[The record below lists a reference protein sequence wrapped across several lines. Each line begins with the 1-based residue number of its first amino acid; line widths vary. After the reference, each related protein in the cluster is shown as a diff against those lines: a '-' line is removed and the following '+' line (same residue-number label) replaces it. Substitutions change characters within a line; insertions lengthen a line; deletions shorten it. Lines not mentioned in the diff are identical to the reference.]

1 MFNHGESLGNARVFM
16 KKQVF
21 AIASFFLLTIS
32 QTFAT
37 GVAIVDVSK
46 GYYLKLID
54 NDIQVRVENQVAIV
68 TSTQTFKNFYNEAKK
83 VKFGF
88 PMPEDGSATRLDF
101 YLNGHWYTAKF
112 SASPQD
118 TSLPH
123 SGEEMDA
130 NLKEYL
136 GDTPLYYNFEERIQP
151 GDTLIVRLKYVQLLH
166 YRFGR
171 VNFEYKADYRL
182 LQTAPV
188 VRQSFAFYLDSDRS
202 INFLEL
208 QDITPDSSHN
218 DGHHA
223 ALFFTV
229 YEQVPKYNF
238 HVQYE
243 LAANELGLFS
253 MSTFLPDTTVPDK
266 GSPGFFTFIAEPDP
280 SENAAVIKKVFTLI
294 VDRSGSMAGTKIE
307 QARDAAKFIVQHLNE
322 GDRFNIVDFSST
334 ATAFRSQHVPFN
346 QQNMDDALHY
356 IDGFIAY
363 GGTNISQAFDLAIP
377 QFQSADDSTANI
389 IIFFTD
395 GQPTF
400 GITNIDDLLNHI
412 NQTVQE
418 NHVKVSIFAFGIG
431 DDANKQF
438 LARLAEQHDG
448 SADFLGDQEL
458 EEKITQFY
466 MTIRNPV
473 LLSTQLSVTPASI
486 VKDTHP
492 EALPNLYKGQ
502 QLIVS
507 GRYNEPGTV
516 TVKLSGT
523 AFGKPVEYSYQ
534 MQLSDSAK
542 EKYQFLTKIWAK
554 QKIEDLLKQ
563 YYTLDENSTEA
574 QLLKEE
580 VIGISMNFGV
590 LSPFTSLSGA
600 TGIHREEIVE
610 RRGKMPGQF
619 EVLGNYPNPFNPATT
634 IRLRVNMNWHGLVT
648 VKIYNSLGE
657 LVRVLVLRVN
667 GAGVYRVIWD
677 GRLANGQMAP
687 SGGYVYIVHFGD
699 KAVLGGKMMLVK

>member
-1 MFNHGESLGNARVFM
+1 MI
-16 KKQVF
+16 KKHFTLFV
-21 AIASFFLLTIS
+21 FLLAIIS
-32 QTFAT
+32 RLGAT

-46 GYYLKLID
+46 GYYLKLVD
-54 NDIQVRVENQVAIV
+54 NDIRVQVENQVAIV
-68 TSTQTFKNFYNEAKK
+68 TTTQTFKNFYNEAKK

-88 PMPEDGSATRLDF
+88 PMPEDGSATQLDF
-101 YLNGHWYTAKF
+101 YVNGHWYTAKF

-136 GDTPLYYNFEERIQP
+136 GDTPLFYNFEEAVQP

-166 YRFGR
+166 YQFGR

-188 VRQSFAFYLDSDRS
+188 IKQSFSFFLDSDRT
-202 INFLEL
+202 INFLDL
-208 QDITPDSSHN
+208 QDITADSSRN

-223 ALFFTV
+223 ALFFTI
-229 YEQVPKYNF
+229 YEQVPRYNF

-266 GSPGFFTFIAEPDP
+266 GNPGFFTFIAEPDP

-294 VDRSGSMAGTKIE
+294 VDRSGSMSGSKIE
-307 QARDAAKFIVQHLNE
+307 QARDAAKYIVQHLNE
-322 GDRFNIVDFSST
+322 GDRFNIVDFSS
-334 ATAFRSQHVPFN
+334 AASSFRSEHVPFN
-346 QQNMDDALHY
+346 QENMDAALHY

-363 GGTNISQAFDLAIP
+363 GGTNISQAFDVAIP
-377 QFQSADDSTANI
+377 QFKSADDSTANI

-400 GITNIDDLLNHI
+400 GITDIDELLNHI
-412 NQTVQE
+412 NQTIQDNNV
-418 NHVKVSIFAFGIG
+418 NVSIFAFGIG

-438 LARLAEQHDG
+438 LAQLASQHDG

-466 MTIRNPV
+466 LTIRNPV
-473 LLSTQLSVTPASI
+473 LLNTQLTVTPASI
-486 VKDTHP
+486 VQDTHP
-492 EALPNLYKGQ
+492 DVLPNLYKGQ

-523 AFGKPVEYSYQ
+523 AFGKAVEYTYQ
-534 MQLSDSAK
+534 MNLSDSSA
-542 EKYQFLTKIWAK
+542 ERYQFLTKIWAK
-554 QKIEDLLKQ
+554 QKIEDLLLQ
-563 YYTLDENSTEA
+563 YYALDEGSTEA

-580 VIGISMNFGV
+580 IIGISMNFGV
-590 LSPFTSLSGA
+590 LSPFTSLSGQN
-600 TGIHREEIVE
+600 GVEDREIVE
-610 RRGKMPGQF
+610 RSAKTPHEF
-619 EVLGNYPNPFNPATT
+619 EILGNYPNPFNPSTT
-634 IRLRVNMNWHGLVT
+634 IRFKVNVNWHGLVT

-657 LVRVLVLRVN
+657 LVRVLTLRVN
-667 GAGVYRVIWD
+667 GPGAYQVVWD
-677 GRLANGQMAP
+677 GLLNNGQMAP
-687 SGGYVYIVHFGD
+687 SGAYLYVVSFGN
-699 KAVLGGKMMLVK
+699 KAVLGGKMTLLK